1 MNQYREGKVGRP
13 PNRGVKKNLKPFVYK
28 RSERRELRRRAFCIM
43 ILRVAVVGE
52 VKRHE
57 LRSRS
62 ESESEMGVE
71 STEADAKPS
80 DLPLSRLKFR

>member
-1 MNQYREGKVGRP
+1 
-13 PNRGVKKNLKPFVYK
+13 
-28 RSERRELRRRAFCIM
+28 M

-62 ESESEMGVE
+62 ESESETGVE

-80 DLPLSRLKFR
+80 DLPLARLKDG